1 MGLSSQKENGLL
13 FLATVMVRSAEQK
26 RAAYPKC
33 KAFLT
38 RLRDFARSTGEDL
51 NLDWEYI
58 NYADESQDPLA
69 TYGREN
75 VKKLREV
82 ALKYDPEQIFQ
93 KLCRGGFKLSSTS
106 I

>member
-1 MGLSSQKENGLL
+1 MGLSSQKDNALL
-13 FLATVMVRSAEQK
+13 FMITVMVRSAEQK
-26 RAAYPKC
+26 QAAYPKC

-38 RLRDFARSTGEDL
+38 MLRDFARSTDEDL

-69 TYGREN
+69 TYGSEN
-75 VKKLREV
+75 VKRLRNISRE
-82 ALKYDPEQIFQ
+82 YDPEQVFQ

>member
-1 MGLSSQKENGLL
+1 MGLSSQKYNGLL
-13 FLATVMVRSAEQK
+13 FLTTVMVRSAEQK
-26 RAAYPKC
+26 QAAYPRC
-33 KAFLT
+33 RAFLT
-38 RLRDFARSTGEDL
+38 RLRDFAKSTDDDL

-75 VKKLREV
+75 VQKLREV
-82 ALKYDPEQIFQ
+82 ALKYDPEQVFQ
-93 KLCRGGFKLSSTS
+93 KLCRGGFKITSTS

>member
-13 FLATVMVRSAEQK
+13 FLTTVMVRSAEQK
-26 RAAYPKC
+26 QAAYPEC
-33 KAFLT
+33 KAFVT
-38 RLRDFARSTGEDL
+38 NLRDFARSTDEDL

-58 NYADESQDPLA
+58 NYADESQDPFA
-69 TYGREN
+69 TYGRDN

-82 ALKYDPEQIFQ
+82 ALKYDPEQFFQ
-93 KLCRGGFKLSSTS
+93 NLCRGGFKLTSTS